1 MSSEGSAKEGEPH
14 LRKDVVKLLLIGH
27 HSEHDLFLQSVQKE
41 GLLEFISLSHEK
53 KACSERAKEC
63 ARALKLIKRFSD
75 TCRRL
80 KKEAPTIP
88 TKSRIYKELS
98 DADGEEIARHIIES
112 DGKILSLEE
121 EEKIIRDELQR
132 VEAFGAFNK
141 EDIDYIQSN
150 SGLHIEFFCR
160 RKQSHDEPLDILIEE
175 VGQNRDYIFYV
186 AVGEK
191 PCTAKGLIPI
201 HIEKTA
207 PELKQRQSAIIQEL
221 AQLHTKMHVLVR
233 HQNKIHKT
241 LASFL
246 NQDDY
251 AFAKSSATPELDE
264 RLFASEVW
272 IDERRLDELKAL
284 ADQYGLYWEK
294 LQILESDKVPTLLEN
309 KGAGKIGEDLIEV
322 YDVPSA
328 KDKDPSLWV
337 LVAFALFFAIIV
349 ADAGYGLVLLIIS
362 LFLKLRFKAVSAKVK
377 RFFKLM
383 MILSSTTL
391 VWGVLSASFFGMSF
405 APNSPV
411 QRVSVIHWFCLKKAK
426 YHMRVKDDVYA
437 EWVRKCPALSEV
449 KSPEKALEVCKRTL
463 PSGEKRYEM
472 QEEFSQNALM
482 ELALLIGLFH
492 IILSLLRGARTAPS
506 SIGWVLFLI
515 GGYLY
520 FPSLINVTTIVYTLF
535 GLSIA
540 FSAQVGLWLLC
551 GGIGL
556 ACGIALIQEK
566 LKGLAEI
573 TKALQIFADV
583 LSYLRLYALALAGM
597 ILASTFNGLGA
608 QVGGVF
614 GALITLAGHG
624 VNFVMALMAAV
635 IHGLRLNFLEFY
647 HYCFEGEGKLFSPL
661 RVRK

>member
-1 MSSEGSAKEGEPH
+1 M
-14 LRKDVVKLLLIGH
+14 GH
-27 HSEHDLFLQSVQKE
+27 SSEHDLFLQAVQSA

-53 KACSERAKEC
+53 RACSERAKEC
-63 ARALKLIKRFSD
+63 ARALKLIQRFSD
-75 TCRRL
+75 MCRRL
-80 KKEAPTIP
+80 KKEVGKASI
-88 TKSRIYKELS
+88 KSRERDELAK
-98 DADGEEIARHIIES
+98 ADGEEIARHIIES
-112 DGKILSLEE
+112 DAKILALEE
-121 EEKIIRDELQR
+121 EEKILHDELSR
-132 VEAFGAFNK
+132 VEAFGAFDK
-141 EDIDYIQSN
+141 EDIDYIQSH

-160 RKQSHDEPLDILIEE
+160 KKQSHEEPLDVLLEE
-175 VGQNRDYIFYV
+175 VGQSRDYIFYV

-201 HIEKTA
+201 QIEKTA
-207 PELKQRQSAIIQEL
+207 PELKLRQNEVKKEL
-221 AQLHTKMHVLVR
+221 AHLHTKMHLLVG
-233 HQNKIHKT
+233 HQKKIQKT

-251 AFAKSSATPELDE
+251 AFAKSSAKGELDA

-272 IDERRLDELKAL
+272 IDETRLSELAAL
-284 ADQYGLYWEK
+284 ADQFDLYWER
-294 LQILESDKVPTLLEN
+294 LPILETDKVPTLLEN
-309 KGAGKIGEDLIEV
+309 RGAAKIGEDLIEV

-337 LVAFALFFAIIV
+337 LIAFSLFFAIIV
-349 ADAGYGLVLLIIS
+349 ADAGYGLVLLSIS
-362 LFLKLRFKAVSAKVK
+362 LFLKMRFKAVSEKVK

-383 MILSSTTL
+383 MILSCTTL

-411 QRVSVIHWFCLKKAK
+411 QKVSVIHWFCKKKAA
-426 YHMRVKDDVYA
+426 YHMRVKDDVYS
-437 EWVRKCPALSEV
+437 EWVRKYPALSHT
-449 KSPEKALEVCKRTL
+449 KSPEKALEICVRTL

-492 IILSLLRGARTAPS
+492 IILSLLRNLRLAPS
-506 SIGWVLFLI
+506 SIGWVFFLI

-520 FPSLINVTTIVYTLF
+520 FPSLINVTTIVYTLV
-535 GLSIA
+535 GISIA
-540 FSAQVGLWLLC
+540 VSAQIGLWTLC
-551 GGIGL
+551 GGVAL
-556 ACGIALIQEK
+556 ACGIAIIQEK
-566 LKGLAEI
+566 LKGLSEI